1 MARKAAS
8 GPLFPTQGSLLA
20 GFLCRRQ
27 LRRPAAAGPWVPG
40 FGALVRGS
48 GVPVF
53 GSVISGRGCRGARAG
68 GRRVAWCRTRLLLLD
83 SRVSNRGSGT
93 ARRVFSYGRIHV
105 SGERRRGRSSPLLP
119 MMTTRQPLLRQ
130 GMCSVQPVLHALRC
144 LPLTAAAPCRSI
156 SCRED
161 SDSSDHAGA

>member
-1 MARKAAS
+1 MMSPCLHRVSFMCEQEIYPFMSHTGRSMAQGRHQTYCKHNGSRADRLPVSAASLTAVPTITSFTTARARRREARATARKAAS

-53 GSVISGRGCRGARAG
+53 RSVISGRGCRGARADVRITGVSDPRG
-68 GRRVAWCRTRLLLLD
+68 G
-83 SRVSNRGSGT
+83 G
-93 ARRVFSYGRIHV
+93 
-105 SGERRRGRSSPLLP
+105 GE
-119 MMTTRQPLLRQ
+119 
-130 GMCSVQPVLHALRC
+130 
-144 LPLTAAAPCRSI
+144 
-156 SCRED
+156 
-161 SDSSDHAGA
+161 